1 MGPAKEGS
9 ADEESAIPNRV
20 PGSAMDRSSRVTSRR
35 CTATCADGSP
45 CRAWAVHG
53 THPPLC
59 SAHRP
64 DADWGAPAGNQNALK
79 HGYYATCPDQ
89 RGGNLPDD
97 CTIDTIIDML
107 YDKQVALD
115 RYIDRILTTG
125 RPSTQELIH
134 LLRIHGQNAS
144 RLGRLLRDRR
154 ALSGD
159 AADGISGAIAQAL
172 EELHNELGTDLT

>member
-1 MGPAKEGS
+1 M
-9 ADEESAIPNRV
+9 
-20 PGSAMDRSSRVTSRR
+20 TSRR

-53 THPPLC
+53 TDPPRC
-59 SAHRP
+59 SAHGGTAQP
-64 DADWGAPAGNQNALK
+64 YGAPPGNQNALK
-79 HGYYATCPDQ
+79 HGYYADPD
-89 RGGNLPDD
+89 LPED
-97 CTIDTIIDML
+97 CTIDAIIRML
-107 YDKQVALD
+107 YHKQVSLND
-115 RYIDRILTTG
+115 YIDQVLDTG
-125 RPSTQELIH
+125 TPSIQELSN

-172 EELHNELGTDLT
+172 DELSNQLGTDLR